1 MKLQY
6 LLEMDKPQTHFYGVT
21 MNIDDFSEENMLLT
35 MPAWAPGSYEIY
47 DFARFVRNLRAYSGS
62 DQLDVQKKDK
72 STWKVNTKDIHS
84 IKITY
89 EVYANELSVHTSHV
103 DSTHAFLNGTSVFLY
118 VEGYKDQSLELVIK
132 PFGNWKVS
140 TGLEKLSD
148 NRYRAVTYD
157 ILADCPI
164 EIGEHR
170 SRFFTVD
177 GKEHEIVLY
186 GRGNED
192 EEKLSSDVR
201 KIVEQYA
208 KIFGHLPYKR
218 YVFIYHLVSEEDQS
232 GGLEHLNSTTIDID
246 RFTFSPFDKYKHFL
260 SVTSHEF
267 FHLWNVKR
275 IRPIE
280 LGPFNYK
287 EENYTTMLW
296 IAEGFTNFYGYHV
309 LMRAGLVDQKEYFRY
324 LAENMRYHDFLPGS
338 RNTSASE
345 SSFDAWIKLYRPTP
359 NNINSYIS
367 YYLKGEL
374 LGFVLD
380 SMIIDATHGAKSL
393 DDMYRYLMEKYNKDG
408 KGYTEKDIIATLK
421 DVSGRD
427 FSEFFARYVR
437 EPGKLDFQ
445 DYLKHLG
452 YSLRKGYRKVDGVE
466 PPTKAY
472 LGLIVRTNGGRYV
485 VDSVVEGSPAYEAG
499 INPKDEILAVD
510 NFRFTDVFL
519 KELKEEVKRLK
530 GDNLA
535 SFHPG
540 QNVTVTFFRRGLIY
554 TVPAKLSDAP
564 YEYYEIAE
572 SEQAPAG
579 SETLRGKFLTG

>member
-21 MNIDDFSEENMLLT
+21 MSIDDFSEDNMLLI

-157 ILADCPI
+157 ILADCPL

-170 SRFFTVD
+170 SLFFTVD

-393 DDMYRYLMEKYNKDG
+393 DDMYRSLMEKYNKDG
-408 KGYTEKDIIATLK
+408 KGYTEKDIITTLK
-421 DVSGRD
+421 DVTGRD
-427 FSEFFARYVR
+427 FSEFFAKYVR
-437 EPGKLDFQ
+437 EPGKLEFQ
-445 DYLKHLG
+445 DYLKPFG

-466 PPTKAY
+466 PSNKAY
-472 LGLIVRTNGGRYV
+472 LGIIVRTNGGRYV

-519 KELKEEVKRLK
+519 KEMKEEVKRLK
-530 GDNLA
+530 VDNLA

-554 TVPAKLSDAP
+554 TVPVKLSDAP
-564 YEYYEIAE
+564 YEYYEITE
-572 SEQAPAG
+572 SEQIPAG

>member
-21 MNIDDFSEENMLLT
+21 MSIDDFSEDNMLLT

-170 SRFFTVD
+170 SLFFTVD

-393 DDMYRYLMEKYNKDG
+393 DDMYRSLMEKYNKDG
-408 KGYTEKDIIATLK
+408 KGYTEKDIITTLK
-421 DVSGRD
+421 DVTGRD
-427 FSEFFARYVR
+427 FSEFFAKYVR
-437 EPGKLDFQ
+437 EPGKLEFQ
-445 DYLKHLG
+445 DYLKPFG

-466 PPTKAY
+466 PSNKAY
-472 LGLIVRTNGGRYV
+472 LGIIVRTNGGRYV

-519 KELKEEVKRLK
+519 KEMKEEVKRLK
-530 GDNLA
+530 VDNLA
-535 SFHPG
+535 AFHPG

-554 TVPAKLSDAP
+554 TVPVKLSDAP
-564 YEYYEIAE
+564 YEYYEITE
-572 SEQAPAG
+572 SEQIPAG

>member
-21 MNIDDFSEENMLLT
+21 MNIDDFSEDNMLLT

-47 DFARFVRNLRAYSGS
+47 DFARFVRNIRAYSGS
-62 DQLDVQKKDK
+62 VQLDVQKRDK

-84 IKITY
+84 VKITY
-89 EVYANELSVHTSHV
+89 EIYANELSVHTSHV

-148 NRYRAVTYD
+148 NKYRAVTYD

-170 SRFFTVD
+170 SLFFTVD

-186 GRGNED
+186 GKGNED

-275 IRPIE
+275 IRPVE

-287 EENYTTMLW
+287 EENYTTLLW

-309 LMRAGLVDQKEYFRY
+309 LLRAGLIDQKEYFRY

-393 DDMYRYLMEKYNKDG
+393 DDMYRSLMDKYNKDG

-421 DVSGRD
+421 DVTGKD
-427 FSEFFARYVR
+427 FSEFFSKYVR
-437 EPGKLDFQ
+437 EPGIIEFQ
-445 DYLKHLG
+445 DYLKPLG

-466 PPTKAY
+466 PSSKAY
-472 LGLIVRTNGGRYV
+472 LGLIVRTNGGRFV

-519 KELKEEVKRLK
+519 KEMKEEVKRLK
-530 GDNLA
+530 MDNLA
-535 SFHPG
+535 AFHPG

-554 TVPAKLSDAP
+554 TVPVKLSGAP

-572 SEQAPAG
+572 SEQVPAG
-579 SETLRGKFLTG
+579 AETLRGKFLTG